1 MMEIAPL
8 NSEISEAPENGTAY
22 WTHAADWVRLRVAL
36 WKSSTPQKGS
46 VLLFPGRT
54 EYIEK
59 YGRTLSDLQNS
70 GFTTLVIDW
79 RGQGLADR
87 ACDDPMKGHVD
98 QFSDYHKDVAAM
110 IEAAEMLHLPRP
122 WYLIGHSLGACIGL
136 RAIQEGLPVSACA
149 FTSPMWGIQLPPVQR
164 LAVWPF
170 SWAALALGKVKA
182 YAPGTDGTSYVM
194 NTAFVDNRLTN
205 DPEMYQYYIRQIKA
219 LPEYQLGGP
228 TIGWLYQTLKE
239 LGTLSKTQ
247 SPDLP
252 CLTFCGEQDVV
263 VDLSAINARLSK
275 WPEAKRVAIPNAK
288 HDIFSEIPQIRK
300 DVVNK
305 MCAFFEEVG
314 G

>member
-36 WKSSTPQKGS
+36 WKSATPQKGS

-59 YGRTLSDLQNS
+59 YGRTLSDLQIN

-98 QFSDYHKDVAAM
+98 RFSDYHKDVTAM

-149 FTSPMWGIQLPPVQR
+149 FTSPMWGINLPAVQR
-164 LAVWPF
+164 VAVWPF
-170 SWAALALGKVKA
+170 SWAALALGKAKA

-194 NTAFVDNRLTN
+194 NTAFEYNRLTN

-219 LPEYQLGGP
+219 LPDYQLGGP

-247 SPDLP
+247 SPELP
-252 CLTFCGEQDVV
+252 CLTFCGEQDEV

-275 WPEAKRVAIPNAK
+275 WPEAKRVVIPNAK
-288 HDIFSEIPQIRK
+288 HDIFSEIPKIRK
-300 DVVNK
+300 DVVSK

>member
-8 NSEISEAPENGTAY
+8 NSEISEAPENGTAF

-59 YGRTLSDLQNS
+59 YGRTLSDLQS
-70 GFTTLVIDW
+70 CGFTTLVIDW

-98 QFSDYHKDVAAM
+98 RFGDYHKDVAAM

-170 SWAALALGKVKA
+170 SWAAIALGKAKA

-194 NTAFVDNRLTN
+194 NTAFEDNRLTN
-205 DPEMYQYYIRQIKA
+205 DPEMYQYYIRQINA
-219 LPEYQLGGP
+219 LPDYQLGGP

-239 LGTLSKTQ
+239 LGALSKTQ
-247 SPDLP
+247 SPELP
-252 CLTFCGEQDVV
+252 CLTFCGGQDEV
-263 VDLSAINARLSK
+263 VDLSAINARLSQ
-275 WPEAKRVAIPNAK
+275 WQEAKRVAIPNAK

-300 DVVNK
+300 DVVSK